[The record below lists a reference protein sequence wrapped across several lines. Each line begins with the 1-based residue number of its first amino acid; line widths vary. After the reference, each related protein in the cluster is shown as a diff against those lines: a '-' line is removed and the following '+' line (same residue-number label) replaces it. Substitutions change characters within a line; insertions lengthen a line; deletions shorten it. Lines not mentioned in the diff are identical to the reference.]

1 MSTVSN
7 PDLQGLKLIKPNL
20 FEDNR
25 GFFFESFNQKNFN
38 NIIGNQ
44 DYIFVQ
50 DNHSKSRKGVLRG
63 LHYQLNCP
71 QGKLVRVISGEIFD
85 VAVDLRRNSETLGDW
100 YGVYLSSSNKYQLW
114 IPPGFA
120 HGFMVTSEEAEVLYK
135 TSAYWNKDDEHSVYW
150 NDTDLSIHWPEV
162 DQINISSKDNDA
174 NSFKH
179 AKLFE

>member
-7 PDLQGLKLIKPNL
+7 PKLKGLKLIKPNL

-63 LHYQLNCP
+63 LHYQLNSP
-71 QGKLVRVISGEIFD
+71 QGKLVRVLSGEIFD
-85 VAVDLRRNSETLGDW
+85 VAVDLRRGSSTLGGW
-100 YGVYLSSSNKYQLW
+100 YGVNLSSVNHLQLW
-114 IPPGFA
+114 IPPGFG
-120 HGFMVTSEEAEVLYK
+120 HGFVVISDTAEVLYK
-135 TSAYWNKDDEHSVYW
+135 TTEYWIKDDEHAIHW
-150 NDTDLSIHWPEV
+150 NDPDLSIGWPKFSNF
-162 DQINISSKDNDA
+162 IISPKDDEA
-174 NSFKH
+174 ISFKK
-179 AKLFE
+179 AKLFK

>member
-71 QGKLVRVISGEIFD
+71 QGKLVRVLSGEIFD
-85 VAVDLRRNSETLGDW
+85 VAVDLRRGSSTLGGW
-100 YGVYLSSSNKYQLW
+100 YGVNLSSVNHHQLW
-114 IPPGFA
+114 IPPGFG
-120 HGFMVTSEEAEVLYK
+120 HGFVVISDTAEVLYK
-135 TSAYWNKDDEHSVYW
+135 TTEYWIKDDEHAIHW
-150 NDTDLSIHWPEV
+150 NDPDLSIKWPKFSNF
-162 DQINISSKDNDA
+162 IISPKDDEA
-174 NSFKH
+174 ISFKK
-179 AKLFE
+179 AKLFK